1 MLKAIAG
8 IKAKVIAN
16 ITILKQIRASLL
28 AKSQTID
35 HISEDVIIC
44 FFILKMSAQ
53 SKVDF
58 AADKI

>member
-53 SKVDF
+53 SKADF